1 MRNLKICFA
10 GTPVFAQAILSFLI
24 RQSCDI
30 TAVYTQADKPAGR
43 GRQLTASPVKLL
55 ATAHHYPVYQPK
67 TLRTEAA
74 IETFKALAPD
84 ILIVVA
90 YGLILP
96 KAILDIPRHG
106 CINIHASLLPRWRG
120 AAPIQRA
127 IEAGDRET
135 GITIMQM
142 DEGLDTGNMLV
153 KQTCS
158 IDPNE
163 TSQTLHD
170 KMIPIAQMALW
181 ETLSALKQGN
191 PLKPQAQPKLGIT
204 YADKIQK
211 SEAALDW
218 NTPAHLLEQKIR
230 AFIPWPVAFSLFS
243 GSSPIRIWSAHVS
256 STHTHHTSPGK
267 VLSLSNEGLLV
278 AAGNGSCLN
287 IQILQ
292 LPGKK
297 PQPIT
302 ALLHNK
308 TLGTQ
313 LNIL

>member
-1 MRNLKICFA
+1 MTNLKICFA

-24 RQSCDI
+24 RQSCNI

-43 GRQLTASPVKLL
+43 GRQLTASPVKML
-55 ATAHHYPVYQPK
+55 ATAHNYPIYQPK
-67 TLRTEAA
+67 TLRTETAIAA
-74 IETFKALAPD
+74 FKALAPD
-84 ILIVVA
+84 VLVVVA

-96 KAILDIPRHG
+96 KAILDIPRYG
-106 CINIHASLLPRWRG
+106 CLNVHASLLPRWRG

-127 IEAGDRET
+127 VEAGDRET

-142 DEGLDTGNMLV
+142 DEGLDTGDMLV
-153 KQTCS
+153 KHTCS
-158 IDPNE
+158 IEPSE

-170 KMIPIAQMALW
+170 KMIPIAQTALW
-181 ETLSALKQGN
+181 EALSALKQGS
-191 PLKPQAQPKLGIT
+191 PLKPQAQPELGVT
-204 YADKIQK
+204 YAHKIQK
-211 SEAALDW
+211 SEAELDW
-218 NTPAHLLEQKIR
+218 NTPADLLEQKIR

-243 GSSPIRIWSAHVS
+243 GSSPIRIWSARVS
-256 STHTHHTSPGK
+256 AHTHNTTPGK
-267 VLSLSNEGLLV
+267 VVSLSSDGLLV

-308 TLGTQ
+308 TLRAQ